1 MQANDDLA
9 AIADEIKQS
18 PKLSAMIATA
28 SNLQL
33 MQLLRET
40 PEASAVLEKIM
51 AYLHTYGH
59 QGYSLDFVE
68 PTQIELVLATRCI
81 RQLYTLLRRNLQNDK
96 TMCVYVVGGRRDLQ
110 GSVRSLH
117 LTAGDGSRCG
127 TL

>member
-1 MQANDDLA
+1 
-9 AIADEIKQS
+9 
-18 PKLSAMIATA
+18 MIATA

-81 RQLYTLLRRNLQNDK
+81 RQLYTLLRRNCRMTKRCACPLL
-96 TMCVYVVGGRRDLQ
+96 VVGAICRDPSALFTSLQ
-110 GSVRSLH
+110 AMVRDAVRSRQSHTIDKAIRLH
-117 LTAGDGSRCG
+117 LKTSIEE
-127 TL
+127 